1 MRTLSICSASR
12 SVGAC
17 LQATFSRNGSPPASN
32 SVAPRFTFLLFF
44 ASLVI
49 ALIAGTT
56 LRAQTVRWDPP
67 SGQLGYN
74 QVSELALIF
83 EECEPDGGAPEI
95 PAVDGLVFGRPS
107 QSSETSMINFK
118 VSRRF
123 VLTYP
128 VRPSKRSTI
137 AIPAFTIKTD
147 KGALR
152 VSSASYSVG
161 DATVGNSGL
170 SVTDI
175 SSAKLNVPKNTFWA
189 GEVFPIAYELS
200 VIKRYFHSPASAIDW
215 QPAPLVV
222 EDWSKPE
229 PSETM
234 LKGERRFLVTQT
246 TRAYA
251 KQPGSFSIKSAQ
263 QLVNLN
269 VGTVGFGLFAQQ
281 SVEQRVL
288 ATDPLDLTIKPL
300 PAAPTDFSGAVG
312 NFALVSKVVPTSPAV
327 GEPVTWTLE
336 LTGVGNWPDISGLPQ
351 REVSSDFSVV
361 QPKSK
366 RAMKDNSLFEGTLT
380 EDVVLVP
387 NQPGTYKLGSVKF
400 TYFDTASGSYK
411 TITTEPVTITVGPA
425 AATPLAPQTNGPVQF
440 SLPPAGSNA
449 APALNLP
456 DPVAPTPPEN
466 LPRDPLTES
475 SRGFAPMPT
484 DRLVVFSL
492 LSAVVGPLLV
502 WLTLAALRSRTFDP
516 QRRRREAR
524 AALAG
529 VLDRMRTVGPDSAAR
544 NAQLRLWQLHTAA
557 LWEIPHAAPGAP
569 LVHTA
574 IAARAKDAAGA
585 WSALWAE
592 ADRAQHSRDTA
603 LPTDWPLRAEGA
615 LQAVRVPSWPLFSL
629 FAPRH
634 LFPFLFVA
642 LVLSVLFVPSAARAA
657 TAPEDY
663 RAGRFPAAESTW
675 RKAAAADP
683 RDWTLRHNLGLA
695 LAQQDRWAEATAH
708 WTAAFLLAP
717 SDVNTRTD
725 LTLGLQRSG
734 MAPPEL
740 VEFSRG
746 EGRYALARAAS
757 PGTWQLALIGAAL
770 LIAVALVLLLLK
782 GYRRVGYWARPTALS
797 VVILAIVLAA
807 AATFSLRTYG
817 QLAHP
822 DAVMVWRASTL
833 RSLPTEVDTQKTT
846 ALSAGSIAT
855 VDKTFLGW
863 SRLNFPGGQTGWAR
877 TDDLVRLYR

>member
-1 MRTLSICSASR
+1 MRPLSILAASR
-12 SVGAC
+12 HVGAC
-17 LQATFSRNGSPPASN
+17 LQATRPTIACPPAPTP
-32 SVAPRFTFLLFF
+32 VASRFTFLLFF
-44 ASLVI
+44 ASLVV

-56 LRAQTVRWDPP
+56 LRAQTVRWEPGA
-67 SGQLGYN
+67 GQLGYN
-74 QVSELALIF
+74 QVSELSLVF
-83 EECEPDGGAPEI
+83 EECEPDGAP
-95 PAVDGLVFGRPS
+95 PVPQVDGLTFGRPS
-107 QSSETSMINFK
+107 QSSETQMINFK

-123 VLTYP
+123 TLTYP

-137 AIPAFTIKTD
+137 TIPAFSIQTD

-152 VSSASYSVG
+152 VAAATYSVG
-161 DATVGNSGL
+161 DATVGSSGL

-175 SSAKLNVPKNTFWA
+175 SSAKLNIPKNTFWA

-200 VIKRYFHSPASAIDW
+200 VIKRYFHSPASNIDW

-234 LKGERRFLVTQT
+234 LRGERRFLVTQT
-246 TRAYA
+246 TRGYA
-251 KQPGSFSIKSAQ
+251 KQPGSFTIKPAQ

-288 ATDPLDLTIKPL
+288 ATDPLELTIKPL
-300 PAAPTDFSGAVG
+300 PAGPGDFSGAVG
-312 NFALVSKVVPTSPAV
+312 TFALVSKVVPTAPAV

-336 LTGVGNWPDISGLPQ
+336 LTGLGNWPDIAGLPQ

-366 RAMKDNSLFEGTLT
+366 RTMKDNALFEGSLS

-387 NQPGTYKLGSVKF
+387 NKPGTYKLGSVKF
-400 TYFDTASGSYK
+400 TYFDTATSSYK

-425 AATPLAPQTNGPVQF
+425 AATPVAPQANGPVQF
-440 SLPPAGSNA
+440 SLNPPANNA
-449 APALNLP
+449 APTLKLP

-466 LPRDPLTES
+466 LPRDPLLES
-475 SRGFAPMPT
+475 RHGVAPMST
-484 DRLVVFSL
+484 ERLVILGL
-492 LSAVVGPLLV
+492 LSSVLCPLLL
-502 WLTLAALRSRTFDP
+502 WLTLAAQRSRALDP
-516 QRRRREAR
+516 QRRRRDAR

-529 VLDRMRTVGPDSAAR
+529 VLDRMRTVGPDSNAR
-544 NAQLRLWQLHTAA
+544 NAQLRLWQLHTSA

-569 LVHTA
+569 LVQET

-585 WSALWAE
+585 WSALWNE
-592 ADRAQHSRDTA
+592 ADRAQHSRDGA
-603 LPTDWPLRAEGA
+603 LPQDWPLRAEGA
-615 LQAVRVPSWPLFSL
+615 LQAVRIPGWPVLSL

-634 LFPFLFVA
+634 LLPFLFALLVA
-642 LVLSVLFVPSAARAA
+642 FAPNVARAD
-657 TAPEDY
+657 APSDY
-663 RAGRFPAAESTW
+663 KASRFTAAESAW
-675 RKAAAADP
+675 RKSASADP

-717 SDVNTRTD
+717 SDENTRAD
-725 LTLGLQRSG
+725 LALGLQRSG

-757 PGTWQLALIGAAL
+757 PGTWQLAVLAAAL
-770 LIAVALVLLLLK
+770 LIAAALCLLLLN
-782 GYRRVGYWARPTALS
+782 GYHRVGYWARPTALT
-797 VVILAIVLAA
+797 VVLLAILLAA

-817 QLAHP
+817 QLAQR
-822 DAVMVWRASTL
+822 DAVLVWRASTL
-833 RSLPTEVDTQKTT
+833 RSLPTEADTQKTT
-846 ALSAGSIAT
+846 ALSAGSIAI

-863 SRLNFPGGQTGWAR
+863 SRLNFAGGQTGWAR
-877 TDDLVRLYR
+877 TDDLVALYR

>member
-1 MRTLSICSASR
+1 MPPSFPMPVVAFRP
-12 SVGAC
+12 VGAC
-17 LQATFSRNGSPPASN
+17 SQATPPAFARS
-32 SVAPRFTFLLFF
+32 APLLFF
-44 ASLVI
+44 ASLLL

-74 QVSELALIF
+74 QVSEITLTF
-83 EECEPDGGAPEI
+83 DDCEPDGAPVI
-95 PAVDGLVFGRPS
+95 PSVDGLVFGRPAIGKNS
-107 QSSETSMINFK
+107 SFNVGHGGVQSSVTYT
-118 VSRRF
+118 
-123 VLTYP
+123 LTYP

-137 AIPAFTIKTD
+137 TIPAFTVQTD

-152 VSSASYSVG
+152 VASASYSVG

-170 SVTDI
+170 SVADI

-189 GEVFPIAYELS
+189 GEVFPLAYELS

-234 LKGERRFLVTQT
+234 LRGERRFLVTQT

-251 KQPGSFSIKSAQ
+251 KQPGTFTLKPAQ

-288 ATDPLDLTIKPL
+288 ATDPLELTIKPL
-300 PAAPTDFSGAVG
+300 PAAPADFSGAVG
-312 NFALVSKVVPTSPAV
+312 SFALVSKVVPTTPAV

-336 LTGVGNWPDISGLPQ
+336 LTGIGNWPDIAGLPQ

-387 NQPGTYKLGSVKF
+387 NQPGTYKLGGIKF
-400 TYFDTASGSYK
+400 TYFDTASGTYK
-411 TITTEPVTITVGPA
+411 TITTEAVTVTVGPA
-425 AATPLAPQTNGPVQF
+425 AAAPVAPQANGPVQF
-440 SLPPAGSNA
+440 SLPPAGNNA
-449 APALNLP
+449 TPTLKLP
-456 DPVAPTPPEN
+456 EPVVPTPPEN

-475 SRGFAPMPT
+475 RRGFAPMPT
-484 DRLVVFSL
+484 DRLVVLSL
-492 LSAVVGPLLV
+492 LSSVLGPLLL
-502 WLTLAALRSRTFDP
+502 WLTLAALRSRALDP

-569 LVHTA
+569 LVHAA
-574 IAARAKDAAGA
+574 IAARAKDAAAA

-592 ADRAQHSRDTA
+592 ADRAQHSRETA

-615 LQAVRVPSWPLFSL
+615 LQAVRIPGWPISSL

-634 LFPFLFVA
+634 LFPFLFVV
-642 LVLSVLFVPSAARAA
+642 LVLSALFVPSHARAD
-657 TAPEDY
+657 APADY
-663 RAGRFPAAESTW
+663 RTGRFTAAESAW
-675 RKAAAADP
+675 RKAIAASS
-683 RDWTLRHNLGLA
+683 RDWTLRHNLGLS

-717 SDVNTRTD
+717 SDANTRAD
-725 LTLGLQRSG
+725 LALGLQRSG

-770 LIAVALVLLLLK
+770 LIAAALVLLLLK
-782 GYRRVGYWARPTALS
+782 GYRRIGYWARPTALS
-797 VVILAIVLAA
+797 IVILAIVLAA
-807 AATFSLRTYG
+807 AATLSLRTYG

-833 RSLPTEVDTQKTT
+833 RSLPTEADTQKTT
-846 ALSAGSIAT
+846 ALSAGSLAT

-877 TDDLVRLYR
+877 TDDLVKLYR

>member
-1 MRTLSICSASR
+1 MRTLSLRSVSR

-17 LQATFSRNGSPPASN
+17 LQATCSRNGSPPASN

-44 ASLVI
+44 ASLVV

-56 LRAQTVRWDPP
+56 LRAQSVRWDPP
-67 SGQLGYN
+67 SGQLGFN
-74 QVSELALIF
+74 QVSELALVF
-83 EECEPDGGAPEI
+83 EECEPDGAPAM
-95 PAVDGLVFGRPS
+95 PQVDGLVFGRPS
-107 QSSETSMINFK
+107 QSSETSMVNFK

-137 AIPAFTIKTD
+137 SIPAFTVQTD

-152 VSSASYSVG
+152 IASASYSVG

-170 SVTDI
+170 ALTDV
-175 SSAKLNVPKNTFWA
+175 SSAKLNAPKTTFWA
-189 GEVFPIAYELS
+189 GEVFPLAYELS
-200 VIKRYFHSPASAIDW
+200 VIKRYFHSPASNIDW

-246 TRAYA
+246 TRAYS
-251 KQPGSFSIKSAQ
+251 KQPGTFTIKPAQ

-269 VGTVGFGLFAQQ
+269 VGTVGFGLFAQP

-288 ATDPLDLTIKPL
+288 ATDPLELTIKPL
-300 PAAPTDFSGAVG
+300 PAAAGDFSGAVG

-336 LTGVGNWPDISGLPQ
+336 LTGVGNWPDLSGLPQ

-366 RAMKDNSLFEGTLT
+366 RTMKDNSLFEGSLT

-387 NQPGTYKLGSVKF
+387 NRPGTYKLGSVKF
-400 TYFDTASGSYK
+400 TYFDTASGTYK

-425 AATPLAPQTNGPVQF
+425 VAAPLAPQTNGPVQF
-440 SLPPAGSNA
+440 SLPPAGNNA
-449 APALNLP
+449 APALKLP

-475 SRGFAPMPT
+475 RRGVAPMHT
-484 DRLVVFSL
+484 DRLVVLCL
-492 LSAVVGPLLV
+492 LSAALIPLLA
-502 WLTLAALRSRTFDP
+502 WLTLAALRSRALDP

-615 LQAVRVPSWPLFSL
+615 LQAVRVPAWPLLSL

-634 LFPFLFVA
+634 LLPFLFVVFVA
-642 LVLSVLFVPSAARAA
+642 FVPALARAA
-657 TAPEDY
+657 DAPADY
-663 RAGRFPAAESTW
+663 KAGRFTTAESAW
-675 RKAAAADP
+675 RKAAAADL

-717 SDVNTRTD
+717 TDADTRAD
-725 LTLGLQRSG
+725 LALGLQRSG

-740 VEFSRG
+740 VEFSHG

-770 LIAVALVLLLLK
+770 LIAAALVLLLLK

-797 VVILAIVLAA
+797 VVILAIILAA
-807 AATFSLRTYG
+807 AATLSLRTYG

-822 DAVMVWRASTL
+822 DAVMVWRPSTL
-833 RSLPTEVDTQKTT
+833 RSLPTDADTQKTT

-855 VDKTFLGW
+855 IDKTFLGW

>member
-1 MRTLSICSASR
+1 MTEERPSPLSVIASLRSERGDPSGLLRRSAPR
-12 SVGAC
+12 D
-17 LQATFSRNGSPPASN
+17 GSPLTP
-32 SVAPRFTFLLFF
+32 LLFF
-44 ASLVI
+44 VSLLL

-67 SGQLGYN
+67 GGQLGYN
-74 QVSELALIF
+74 QVSELALVF
-83 EECEPDGGAPEI
+83 EECEPDGAP
-95 PAVDGLVFGRPS
+95 PVPDVDGLVFGRPS
-107 QSSETSMINFK
+107 QSSETTMVNFK

-123 VLTYP
+123 VLTFP

-137 AIPAFTIKTD
+137 TIPAFTLKTD

-152 VSSASYSVG
+152 VAAASYSVG

-234 LKGERRFLVTQT
+234 LRGERRFLVTQT

-251 KQPGSFSIKSAQ
+251 KQPGTFTIKPAQ

-288 ATDPLDLTIKPL
+288 ATDPLELTIKPL
-300 PAAPTDFSGAVG
+300 PAAPSDFSGAVG
-312 NFALVSKVVPTSPAV
+312 NFALVSKVVPTTPAV

-336 LTGVGNWPDISGLPQ
+336 LNGVGNWPDISGLPQ

-366 RAMKDNSLFEGTLT
+366 RTMKDNSLFEGTLA

-387 NQPGTYKLGSVKF
+387 TKPGTYTLGAVKF
-400 TYFDTASGSYK
+400 TYFDTASGTYK
-411 TITTEPVTITVGPA
+411 TITTEPVTLTVGPA
-425 AATPLAPQTNGPVQF
+425 AAAPVASQPNGPVQF
-440 SLPPAGSNA
+440 SLPSSANNT
-449 APALNLP
+449 APALKLP
-456 DPVAPTPPEN
+456 EPVAPTPPEN
-466 LPRDPLTES
+466 LPRDPIVETR
-475 SRGFAPMPT
+475 RGFAPMST
-484 DRLVVFSL
+484 ERLVFLCL
-492 LSAVVGPLLV
+492 LSAVLCPLLV
-502 WLTLAALRSRTFDP
+502 WLTLAALRSRAYDP

-529 VLDRMRTVGPDSAAR
+529 VLDRMRTVGADSGAR
-544 NAQLRLWQLHTAA
+544 NAQLRLWQHHAAA

-569 LVHTA
+569 LVHDA
-574 IAARAKDAAGA
+574 IARRAKDAAGA
-585 WSALWAE
+585 WNALWNE
-592 ADRAQHSRDTA
+592 ADRAQHSRDGA
-603 LPTDWPLRAEGA
+603 LPPDWPLRAEGA
-615 LQAVRVPSWPLFSL
+615 LQAVRVPSWPVFSL

-634 LFPFLFVA
+634 LLPFLFA
-642 LVLSVLFVPSAARAA
+642 LVVAFAPTLARADA
-657 TAPEDY
+657 AADY
-663 RAGRFPAAESTW
+663 RAARFTAAENTW

-683 RDWTLRHNLGLA
+683 RDWPLRHNLGLA
-695 LAQQDRWAEATAH
+695 LAQQDRWAEATAQ

-717 SDVNTRTD
+717 SDVGTRAD

-746 EGRYALARAAS
+746 EGRYALARAAA
-757 PGTWQLALIGAAL
+757 PGTWQLALVGAAL
-770 LIAVALVLLLLK
+770 LIAAALVLLLFK
-782 GYRRVGYWARPTALS
+782 GYAKIGYWARPTALV

-807 AATFSLRTYG
+807 AATFSLHTYG
-817 QLAHP
+817 QLANP

-833 RSLPTEVDTQKTT
+833 RSLPTEADTQKTS
-846 ALSAGSIAT
+846 ALSAGSIAV

-863 SRLNFPGGQTGWAR
+863 SRLNFATGQTGWAR
-877 TDDLVRLYR
+877 TEDLVALYR